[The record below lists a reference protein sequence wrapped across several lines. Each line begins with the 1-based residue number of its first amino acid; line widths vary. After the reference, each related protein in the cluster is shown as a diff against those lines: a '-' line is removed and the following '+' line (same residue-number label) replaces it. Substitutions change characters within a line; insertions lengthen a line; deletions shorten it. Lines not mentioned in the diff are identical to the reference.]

1 MKEMAREGNI
11 EIKKIYHI
19 NILVVIYKV
28 SLEISWFS
36 FNFKKITEFLIQK
49 KIIVLQQ

>member
-1 MKEMAREGNI
+1 MKEMARGGNI

-28 SLEISWFS
+28 RLETFWFS
-36 FNFKKITEFLIQK
+36 SRFKKITEFLIQK